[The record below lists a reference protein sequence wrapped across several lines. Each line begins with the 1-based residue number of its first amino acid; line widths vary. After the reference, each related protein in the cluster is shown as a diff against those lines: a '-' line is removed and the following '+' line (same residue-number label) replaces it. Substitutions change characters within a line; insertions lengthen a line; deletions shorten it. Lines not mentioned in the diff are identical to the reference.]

1 MTHRRFWKCFLL
13 RSIRLK
19 LVGCWSGLLIAIM
32 KARGCF
38 LRKLRPSR
46 TVPTSHG
53 FGRESLRSVAVLM
66 HRFARLDRLSI
77 CRAASA
83 LHDASPSAA
92 VDGPSGLVCSR
103 TGGAAAGFGMEGR
116 RGWMRGGFQSP
127 HAKPLSFLPALKWVL
142 RLVRR
147 VVAAEAILLLT
158 VALCVCAGFPAIVTA
173 FFAALVEFC
182 ASVFIAVRTFVPVF
196 RKFKLGRH

>member
-1 MTHRRFWKCFLL
+1 MTHRRVWKCFLL
-13 RSIRLK
+13 RFIRLK
-19 LVGCWSGLLIAIM
+19 LVGWWSGRSIAIM
-32 KARGCF
+32 KGKGFSR
-38 LRKLRPSR
+38 RKVMRFR
-46 TVPTSHG
+46 MRVRSHG
-53 FGRESLRSVAVLM
+53 FGRESFPVGSPLM
-66 HRFARLDRLSI
+66 PRPARLDRLSI

-83 LHDASPSAA
+83 LHEGSTSAA

-103 TGGAAAGFGMEGR
+103 AGEATAGFGSQGR
-116 RGWMRGGFQSP
+116 RGWMRVGFQSP
-127 HAKPLSFLPALKWVL
+127 HAKPFSFLPALKWIL

-182 ASVFIAVRTFVPVF
+182 ASLFIAVRTFVPVF